1 MQSSIV
7 PEHAAFGKCYP
18 KTFHL
23 NQPSMNTIVLGN
35 ATENGGGFMTP
46 CKKKF
51 VFKQVELPKLLQEST
66 IAGQ

>member
-1 MQSSIV
+1 
-7 PEHAAFGKCYP
+7 
-18 KTFHL
+18 
-23 NQPSMNTIVLGN
+23 MNTIVLGN